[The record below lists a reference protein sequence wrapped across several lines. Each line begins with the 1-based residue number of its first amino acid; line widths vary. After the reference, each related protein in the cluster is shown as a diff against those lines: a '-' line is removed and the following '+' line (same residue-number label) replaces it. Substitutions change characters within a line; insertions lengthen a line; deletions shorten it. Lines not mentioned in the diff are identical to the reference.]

1 MIKNT
6 FTYVEIINPNTEE
19 FDYYFLNK
27 KLIELES
34 KHFVSIKENPK
45 LYELANKVNYD
56 YAIFGSHRR
65 ARISDEKNRI
75 LNMKKTDCNR
85 AVRFVIDKYG
95 RVWSDNTHWTI
106 SYILKLGNDAKIIDV
121 PAYIVDFRQSIPSII
136 NINNTLFDSTESI
149 VDAIQCARQIQ
160 NRVENGW
167 RDLNISYQIK
177 DLIKELAF

>member
-65 ARISDEKNRI
+65 ARISDEKNRM

-95 RVWSDNTHWTI
+95 
-106 SYILKLGNDAKIIDV
+106 
-121 PAYIVDFRQSIPSII
+121 
-136 NINNTLFDSTESI
+136 
-149 VDAIQCARQIQ
+149 
-160 NRVENGW
+160 
-167 RDLNISYQIK
+167 
-177 DLIKELAF
+177 